1 MANHTSA
8 SVAQDPDNP
17 VALTVGVA
25 REITVTVTAGD
36 GTTMKEYT
44 VTVTRSSPGAS
55 TVATL
60 SALSLSGVTLNE
72 EWAATTYAYT
82 ADVGNSVAS
91 TMVAATATDGGATV
105 TLPDPNPVDLD
116 EGATTITVTVTAEAG
131 NMQDY
136 TVTVTREAAP
146 TVPGL
151 LLSIEDVT
159 IDEGDERNYTARLT
173 TRPSGDVTVTITVE
187 AHDDNPDGA
196 TVSGHIE
203 VTRDELTFTETNWSR
218 TQTVTITVGEDDDN
232 ETTEIANINHEI
244 AGTGSYLNLDDVAIK
259 VTATDND
266 VVSGAAIRV
275 DRRAVGLTEDH
286 ADDGSAEVMVRL
298 AVVPTGEVM
307 VTVASSA
314 ETAATA
320 TPTSLTFDASNWEDE
335 QPVTVTAA
343 TDPDPADTEAT
354 VTLTA
359 AGGGYGSAEKVE
371 VIVTVADDE
380 EATISVSNDFKNA
393 EVVEGGNITYNI
405 TLSANPPEGKTV
417 RVNLQVLGLATVI
430 PGQAVFTADTDIATG
445 VPVVVTTLQD
455 SDDDDA
461 RFSILHS
468 VDADKDSGYKGAAA
482 PSNITVT
489 VKDDEAAGVVV
500 SHTSLSVEEGGTATY
515 TVSLTKAPST
525 DETVTVHLAGTGV
538 NLSTPS
544 LTFTSAAAQTVTVT
558 GHTDTNSVDDQAT
571 VVHTVVA
578 AGGDEDYD
586 GVTASTVRI
595 TVTEPSS

>member
-173 TRPSGDVTVTITVE
+173 TRPSGDVTVEIAVA
-187 AHDDNPDGA
+187 AHEDNPGDA
-196 TVSGHIE
+196 DVTHITT
-203 VTRDELTFTETNWSR
+203 TRESLTFDETNWNR
-218 TQTVTITVGEDDDN
+218 ARTVTISVGEDDN
-232 ETTEIANINHEI
+232 ETSEIANINHTASPYTTDTE
-244 AGTGSYLNLDDVAIK
+244 AIK
-259 VTATDND
+259 VTANDDD

-393 EVVEGGNITYNI
+393 EVVEGGNIEYNI
-405 TLSANPPEGKTV
+405 TLSAPPAPGETV